1 MPGQTQRVKNV
12 QRKLNP
18 IRRQM
23 EGKSILFVDD
33 SIVRGTTSKQLILM
47 ARRAGA
53 QNVYFASAAPAIRYP
68 NVYGIDMPCRTELIA
83 YKRTEM
89 EVANEIG
96 ADLMIYLP
104 LEKLIESVKT
114 CVKDKSKG
122 PNIFDTS
129 CFNGVYVTG
138 DIDDEYI
145 EKLESERN
153 SAAMAKKNS
162 SIGMGDVIDIHND
175 RIKRQRTG

>member
-1 MPGQTQRVKNV
+1 MKNV

-83 YKRTEM
+83 YKRTEK

-138 DIDDEYI
+138 DIDAEYI

-153 SAAMAKKNS
+153 SSAMAKKNS

>member
-1 MPGQTQRVKNV
+1 MHGR
-12 QRKLNP
+12 
-18 IRRQM
+18 
-23 EGKSILFVDD
+23 SILFVDD

-47 ARRAGA
+47 ARNAGA
-53 QNVYFASAAPAIRYP
+53 KKVFFASAAPAIRHH

-83 YKRTEM
+83 FKRSEK

-104 LEKLIESVKT
+104 LEKLVESVLT
-114 CVKDKSKG
+114 CVKSKYG
-122 PNIFDTS
+122 PRDFDTS

-138 DIDDEYI
+138 DIDSEYI

-153 SAAMAKKNS
+153 SAAMTRKNS
-162 SIGMGDVIDIHND
+162 SIGVGDVIEIPDAQML
-175 RIKRQRTG
+175 RLSQLLT